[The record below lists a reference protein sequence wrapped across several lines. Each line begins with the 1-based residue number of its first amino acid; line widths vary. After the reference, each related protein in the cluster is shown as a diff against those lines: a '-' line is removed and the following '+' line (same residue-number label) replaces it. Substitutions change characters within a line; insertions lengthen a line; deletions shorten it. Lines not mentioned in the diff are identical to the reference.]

1 MPNPGEM
8 VFFDRSWYNRAIVE
22 PVMGFC
28 KKNDYEL
35 FMNQVNNFE
44 KMLVDDGIILL
55 KLWFLFQNR
64 NKE

>member
-28 KKNDYEL
+28 KNDYEL
-35 FMNQVNNFE
+35 FMNQVNN
-44 KMLVDDGIILL
+44 L
-55 KLWFLFQNR
+55 KKCWLTMELYY
-64 NKE
+64 